1 MTHLAVKLAT
11 LAFFSGLL
19 LLLAIAPGLTL
30 AQEVGTPTPTPVTPG
45 KYVRF
50 DLAKVHFI
58 QGFKGH
64 LSVRPPSGQERTV
77 QVDVAPGTELRVS
90 QQFPLATGNW
100 EISLSG
106 ASGRILSLPV
116 VVRSEGESSF
126 SVAWVQDPQ
135 SHPYVDKKLLAMNLE
150 DTSLVVVIG
159 SVRGHITAA
168 WTCTAPCPAFAA
180 KVGIDVDGNGKVDAS
195 EITQRDFTDGS
206 SSLSTPEY
214 PDLPLSAAYM
224 ATVSPKGSQLPAA
237 EDTGTYD
244 LYQGV
249 AFAGGKQRVS
259 APFERFTLTVTRSP
273 IARDFPLSN
282 RQVVPEAV
290 AGSLVQGNAV
300 ESSRSVASSG
310 AAGGPSATPS
320 TPPGVVPALTPTPSA
335 QVREAPDKGVSA
347 SSNASERLVPKW
359 LGDLFSGW
367 RPLALA
373 TVLAVVIAGG
383 IVYATVLRR

>member
-1 MTHLAVKLAT
+1 
-11 LAFFSGLL
+11 LL
-19 LLLAIAPGLTL
+19 LFLVVTPNLTL

-50 DLAKVHFI
+50 DLAKIHFI
-58 QGFKGH
+58 QSFKGH
-64 LSVRPPSGQERTV
+64 LAIRPPSGQERTV
-77 QVDVAPGTELRVS
+77 QVDAASGAELRIS
-90 QQFPLATGNW
+90 QQFPLAAGKW
-100 EISLSG
+100 EIALVSE
-106 ASGRILSLPV
+106 SGRVLSLPV
-116 VVRSEGESSF
+116 VIRSDGESSF
-126 SVAWVQDPQ
+126 SVSWVQDPQ
-135 SHPYVDKKLLAMNLE
+135 SHPYVDTKLLATIPE
-150 DTSLVVVIG
+150 ETSLVVVIG

-195 EITQRDFTDGS
+195 EVTQRDFTDGS

-290 AGSLVQGNAV
+290 AGSLEQGSVV

-310 AAGGPSATPS
+310 TAGGPSSASS

-335 QVREAPDKGVSA
+335 QTRETPDQGA
-347 SSNASERLVPKW
+347 STDSSASERLVPKW
-359 LGDLFSGW
+359 LGELFSGW
-367 RPLALA
+367 RPVALA
-373 TVLAVVIAGG
+373 AVLGVVVAGG
-383 IVYATVLRR
+383 IIYATVLRR